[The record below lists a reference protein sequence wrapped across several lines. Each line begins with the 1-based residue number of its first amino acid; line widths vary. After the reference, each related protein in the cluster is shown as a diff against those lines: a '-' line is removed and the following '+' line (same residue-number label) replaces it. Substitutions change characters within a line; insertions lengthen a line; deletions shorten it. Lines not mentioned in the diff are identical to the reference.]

1 LKSITYFYLISL
13 IVASLSACGFHLRGP
28 SDIPFKSV
36 YIQGN
41 TLTISKDLKK
51 YLNTNEIKI
60 LPSAENAELLIDLL
74 GEENEKRILSLAG
87 TGTVNEYEL
96 YYRISYRTK
105 VSNQPLWSQA
115 ITIESRRDLTYSDA
129 TLLSKQTEERKLNEN
144 MQQEVVNRLIRRLS
158 ALKKQSQQ

>member
-1 LKSITYFYLISL
+1 LKSITYFYLISV
-13 IVASLSACGFHLRGP
+13 IIATLSACGFHLRGP

-51 YLNTNEIKI
+51 YLVTNEIKI
-60 LPSAENAELLIDLL
+60 LPSAEKAELLIDLL

-96 YYRISYRTK
+96 YYRVSYRTK
-105 VSNQPLWSQA
+105 LFDQPLWSQVN
-115 ITIESRRDLTYSDA
+115 IIESRRDLTYSDA
-129 TLLSKQTEERKLNEN
+129 TLISKQTEERKLNEN
-144 MQQEVVNRLIRRLS
+144 MQQEVMNRLIRRLS
-158 ALKKQSQQ
+158 ALKKQSQ

>member
-1 LKSITYFYLISL
+1 MKSITYLFLTSL
-13 IVASLSACGFHLRGP
+13 IIASLTACGFHLRGP

-60 LPSAENAELLIDLL
+60 MPSAENAELLIDLL

-87 TGTVNEYEL
+87 TGTVNEFEL

-115 ITIESRRDLTYSDA
+115 NMIESRRDLTYSDA
-129 TLLSKQTEERKLNEN
+129 TLLSKQAEERKLNEN

-158 ALKKQSQQ
+158 ALKKQSQ